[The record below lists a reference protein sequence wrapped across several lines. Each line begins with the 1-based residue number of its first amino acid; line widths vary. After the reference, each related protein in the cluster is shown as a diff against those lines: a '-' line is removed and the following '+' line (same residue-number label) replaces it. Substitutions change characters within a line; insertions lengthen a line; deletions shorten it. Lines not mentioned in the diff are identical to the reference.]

1 MGTVNIADMFIRK
14 GAVAALGNFILV
26 NTKRNLI
33 LMTRLFTYIAEGQL
47 GNEQYKTLSEA
58 WCGIVA
64 SNAIHELMSI
74 SRRFKQWI
82 YSKNREGSIRL
93 IDFQLNRCVGKLR
106 LSHVYS
112 DIIAIIKE
120 MLNK

>member
-1 MGTVNIADMFIRK
+1 MGTVNIVDIFIRK
-14 GAVAALGNFILV
+14 GAVAALENFILV

-33 LMTRLFTYIAEGQL
+33 LMTRIFTYITEGQL

-64 SNAIHELMSI
+64 ANAIHELMSI

-82 YSKNREGSIRL
+82 YSKNREGSI
-93 IDFQLNRCVGKLR
+93 N
-106 LSHVYS
+106 
-112 DIIAIIKE
+112 
-120 MLNK
+120 